1 MRTTLVLILSLFLA
15 ARSFA
20 QTGRVTVESKPSGAA
35 VYLDS
40 SFVGITP
47 LVRNDVRAGT
57 HVLRVVYPTTTSWMA
72 VTKKQA
78 IELASDQAVIY
89 SFELGS
95 VVTVNS
101 RPSGASVYLQDRQ
114 LGTTP
119 LYYRAADP
127 LNGTLLLKKVGYE
140 PTAIALAPDN
150 VIPSRI
156 DLLPLGNAGADKMP
170 EVLPSDYRNGSS
182 PRWMTYAATS
192 SMIVSGVLSAYWKNQ
207 ANHDFDRY
215 NTTKDPALLSSTQ
228 RYDNLSGVAI
238 VLSHLSFALLA
249 YLLLSD

>member
-1 MRTTLVLILSLFLA
+1 MKSTPSLILLSFIA
-15 ARSFA
+15 VQSFA
-20 QTGRVTVESKPSGAA
+20 QTGRVTVASKPSGAG

-40 SFVGITP
+40 SFVGTTP
-47 LVRNDVRAGT
+47 LVRSDVRAGV
-57 HVLRVVYPTTTSWMA
+57 HELRVVYPKTTSWMA
-72 VTKKQA
+72 VSKKQS
-78 IELASDQAVIY
+78 IELAADQTVFY

-101 RPSGASVYLQDRQ
+101 RPSGAGVYLQDRQ

-119 LYYRAADP
+119 LYYKASDP
-127 LNGTLLLKKVGYE
+127 LNGTLLLKKAGYE
-140 PTAIALAPDN
+140 PTAIAVAPGYP
-150 VIPSRI
+150 IPSRI
-156 DLLPLGNAGADKMP
+156 DLTPLGNGGPDKLP
-170 EVLPSDYRNGSS
+170 EVLPTDYRNGSS
-182 PRWMTYAATS
+182 PRWMTYAAAS

-207 ANHDFDRY
+207 ANHDFDLY

-228 RYDNLSGVAI
+228 HYDNLSGITI

>member
-1 MRTTLVLILSLFLA
+1 MRSTPTLILVSFIA
-15 ARSFA
+15 TQSFA

-40 SFVGITP
+40 SFIGVTP
-47 LVRNDVRAGT
+47 LVRNEVRTGT
-57 HVLRVVYPTTTSWMA
+57 HELRVVYPNTTSWMA
-72 VTKKQA
+72 VTKKQT
-78 IELASDQAVIY
+78 IELTADQAVLY
-89 SFELGS
+89 SFDLGA

-127 LNGTLLLKKVGYE
+127 LNGTLLLKKAGYE
-140 PTAIALAPDN
+140 PRAIALAPDH
-150 VIPSRI
+150 VIPLRI
-156 DLLPLGNAGADKMP
+156 DLIPLDKAGPDKLP
-170 EVLPSDYRNGSS
+170 EVLPTDYRNGSS
-182 PRWMTYAATS
+182 PRWMAYAAAST
-192 SMIVSGVLSAYWKNQ
+192 MIVSGVLSAYWKNQ
-207 ANHDFDRY
+207 ANHDFDVY

-228 RYDNLSGVAI
+228 HYDNLSGITI